1 MEYGGPNLLSELQSR
16 IDSHQQEISDWF
28 KEKRANLPI
37 PLYGSVDVRDA
48 NWKVAVVDA
57 NQYPAGFNNLDGED
71 ADLIGEHL
79 SVAIR
84 AHGDIRHI
92 HIYPESHTRNAGYV
106 ENLRTLEKI
115 LSEQGYTVT
124 VGSPELSGI
133 ESVEGLSGSLRL
145 HETTIGEGISVAGIT
160 PDLVLLNNDLT
171 IGALPDLGVPI
182 LPPVSM
188 GWHRRRKSDHFRA
201 VQPFIDEIAAILDV
215 DPWLLG
221 THWFVSEDK
230 CLEKE
235 TCLTLLAAEVDEFLK
250 HLQAKYDEYGITG
263 KPTLF
268 VKNDAGTYGL
278 GILEITSGQE
288 LLDLSNRKMNRL
300 TYGKGGVTAD
310 DFLLQEGIPS
320 SLSFN
325 DMVVE
330 PVAYCANGKALAW
343 FYRANSKKG
352 EMSNLNS
359 PSSTFI
365 SPREMEGTSFVS
377 RLSSWHMLVAE
388 LAMLGMGVE
397 AQSAE

>member
-1 MEYGGPNLLSELQSR
+1 MEYQGPDLLSALQSR

-28 KEKRANLPI
+28 AEKRAGIAVPV
-37 PLYGSVDVRDA
+37 YGSVDVRDA

-57 NQYPAGFNNLDGED
+57 NQYPAGFNNLDASD
-71 ADLIGEHL
+71 ADRLGEHL
-79 SVAIR
+79 SDAIR
-84 AHGDIRHI
+84 AHGDIHHI

-106 ENLRTLEKI
+106 ENLRTLVRL
-115 LSEQGYTVT
+115 LSEQGYAIT
-124 VGSPELSGI
+124 VGNPELNGI
-133 ESVEGLSGSLRL
+133 DSVEGLNGSLSL
-145 HETTIGEGISVAGIT
+145 HETTIEDGIDVAGAT

-171 IGALPDLGVPI
+171 EAALPDLGVPI
-182 LPPVSM
+182 LPPVEM

-230 CLEKE
+230 CLEKD
-235 TCLTLLAAEVDEFLK
+235 TCRILLAAEVDEFLK
-250 HLQAKYDEYGITG
+250 HLQEKYDEYGITG
-263 KPTLF
+263 QPTLF

-278 GILEITSGQE
+278 GILEITSGQD
-288 LLDLSNRKMNRL
+288 LLELSNRKMKRL
-300 TYGKGGVTAD
+300 SYGKGGMTAE

-320 SLSFN
+320 SLSWN

-343 FYRANSKKG
+343 FYRANAKKG

-365 SPREMEGTSFVS
+365 AHRDMEEATFTS
-377 RLSSWHMLVAE
+377 RISSWHMLVAE
-388 LAMLGMGVE
+388 LAMLGMGTE
-397 AQSAE
+397 AQSVK